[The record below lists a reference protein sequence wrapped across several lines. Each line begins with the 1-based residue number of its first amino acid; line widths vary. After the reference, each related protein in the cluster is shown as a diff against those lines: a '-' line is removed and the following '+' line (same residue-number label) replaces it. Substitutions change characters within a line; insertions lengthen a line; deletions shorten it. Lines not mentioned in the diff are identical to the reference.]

1 MPLEIAAA
9 IGEPSAKR
17 FGCHW
22 FSFGVR
28 YYASPRETSPALSGS
43 PSGWSALT
51 APPGEPLRLLLVALD
66 LLGQLVDG
74 IGIELFRLLDQLL
87 SLLVA
92 LDEAIETLLGQIA
105 GAFAFVCHWRLPSP
119 DYGPQREGGEGA
131 VPEPQRKR
139 GMTSWH
145 KRRIAFSTAVM
156 RYQPAA
162 VQLGENPVEADLVA
176 QPLQLGGDAVR
187 GPDQHV
193 AAQRVVISQ
202 GAQAARRGR

>member
-28 YYASPRETSPALSGS
+28 YYASLRETSPALFGS
-43 PSGWSALT
+43 PLDGGRSAAL
-51 APPGEPLRLLLVALD
+51 AGEPLRLLLVALD

-87 SLLVA
+87 PLLFA

-105 GAFAFVCHWRLPSP
+105 GAFAFVCHCPILLRTTGLN
-119 DYGPQREGGEGA
+119 GKAEKA

-139 GMTSWH
+139 GMT
-145 KRRIAFSTAVM
+145 
-156 RYQPAA
+156 
-162 VQLGENPVEADLVA
+162 
-176 QPLQLGGDAVR
+176 
-187 GPDQHV
+187 
-193 AAQRVVISQ
+193 
-202 GAQAARRGR
+202 